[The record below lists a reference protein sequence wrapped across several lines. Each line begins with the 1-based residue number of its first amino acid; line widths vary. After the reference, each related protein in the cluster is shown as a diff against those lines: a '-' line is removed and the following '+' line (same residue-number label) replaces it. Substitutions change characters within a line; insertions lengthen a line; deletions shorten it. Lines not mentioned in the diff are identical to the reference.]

1 MNRKKIILI
10 TGGVRSG
17 KSQFA
22 LDLAQSFPGPKAYL
36 ATAQP
41 LDREMAERI
50 RRHKRN
56 RPKDWQ
62 TLEEPLRLSEIL
74 EKKGDEFSLI
84 LIDCLTLW
92 ISNGLMAHWTE
103 KKFLQEADR
112 LRKVCRETR
121 CSLIIVSNEV
131 GLGIVPDN
139 PSARMFRDLSGLIH
153 QKISRQAD
161 EVYFMVSGI
170 PLQLKKTH
178 SAKSKENSCKK
189 MIESITPPLPSPLQR
204 GRVRVRGQRAFYGTR
219 T

>member
-1 MNRKKIILI
+1 MNNKKIIFI

-22 LDLAQSFPGPKAYL
+22 LELAQTFPGPKAFL
-36 ATAQP
+36 ATAQA

-62 TLEEPLRLSEIL
+62 TLEEPLRVAEIL
-74 EKKGDEFSLI
+74 MDKADDFRLI

-92 ISNGLMAHWTE
+92 ISNGLMARWTE
-103 KKFLQEADR
+103 KKFFQEGDR
-112 LRKVCRETR
+112 LCKACRDAS
-121 CSLIIVSNEV
+121 CSLVIVSNEV

-170 PLQLKKTH
+170 PLQIKKRLAHRAGGIAPRVKKTLV
-178 SAKSKENSCKK
+178 KK
-189 MIESITPPLPSPLQR
+189 
-204 GRVRVRGQRAFYGTR
+204 
-219 T
+219 

>member
-1 MNRKKIILI
+1 MSKKIIFI

-22 LDLAQSFPGPKAYL
+22 LELAQSFTGPKAYL

-56 RPKDWQ
+56 RPKDWT
-62 TLEEPLRLSEIL
+62 TLEEPLRLSDIL
-74 EKKGDEFSLI
+74 KEKGNDFSLI

-112 LRKVCRETR
+112 LRKVCRDTR

-161 EVYFMVSGI
+161 EVFFMVSGI
-170 PLQLKKTH
+170 PLQLKRRIAQG
-178 SAKSKENSCKK
+178 AKKK
-189 MIESITPPLPSPLQR
+189 S
-204 GRVRVRGQRAFYGTR
+204 
-219 T
+219 

>member
-1 MNRKKIILI
+1 MNKKKIIFI
-10 TGGVRSG
+10 TGGARSG

-22 LDLAQSFPGPKAYL
+22 LELARSFTGPKAYL

-62 TLEEPLRLSEIL
+62 TLEEPLRVSEIL
-74 EKKGDEFSLI
+74 EEKGDNFGLI

-112 LRKVCRETR
+112 LCEVCRETR

-170 PLQLKKTH
+170 PLQLKKRIAR
-178 SAKSKENSCKK
+178 SA
-189 MIESITPPLPSPLQR
+189 ESIAPGAKKTL
-204 GRVRVRGQRAFYGTR
+204 VKK
-219 T
+219 

>member
-1 MNRKKIILI
+1 MKKKIIFI
-10 TGGVRSG
+10 TGGARSG

-22 LDLAQSFPGPKAYL
+22 LELAQNFPGPKAYL

-56 RPKDWQ
+56 RSKDWQ
-62 TLEEPLRLSEIL
+62 TLEEPLRVSEIL
-74 EKKGDEFSLI
+74 KERGDHFRLI

-103 KKFLQEADR
+103 KKFLQEAGR
-112 LRKVCRETR
+112 LRKACRDTR

-153 QKISRQAD
+153 QKVAQQAD
-161 EVYFMVSGI
+161 EVYFMVAGI
-170 PLQLKKTH
+170 PLKIKTH
-178 SAKSKENSCKK
+178 SAKR
-189 MIESITPPLPSPLQR
+189 ITRSIAKQR
-204 GRVRVRGQRAFYGTR
+204 
-219 T
+219 